1 MKKISGLVLIS
12 AVLGLSGCGGDDF
25 DGVYLAEGGFARP
38 DFALSI
44 HGDSAEAISVNK
56 ETGEFSGR
64 PTFFDVSYKNETA
77 LLDSTTDNLKLSF
90 KRAEDQRGLTCINC
104 GGFGLKEN
112 WRFVK
117 DEPLDIESIME
128 EQHER
133 LQAARKAKEELR
145 ASAAKLE
152 KFKGDW
158 VGTRAFYDDSLIIR
172 SISTESGIDTYVFNY
187 HSGVKQVEY
196 SNDFE
201 VDGDK
206 LVLKFK
212 DDEVMEYVLE
222 DNGEKLRCVSCS
234 SDGSYLTY
242 LKADSERINNQ
253 SYARELAGD
262 PQNKSWE

>member
-64 PTFFDVSYKNETA
+64 PTFFEVSYKNETA

-104 GGFGLKEN
+104 GSFGLKEN

-133 LQAARKAKEELR
+133 LQAARKAQEELR
-145 ASAAKLE
+145 
-152 KFKGDW
+152 
-158 VGTRAFYDDSLIIR
+158 RR
-172 SISTESGIDTYVFNY
+172 
-187 HSGVKQVEY
+187 
-196 SNDFE
+196 
-201 VDGDK
+201 
-206 LVLKFK
+206 
-212 DDEVMEYVLE
+212 
-222 DNGEKLRCVSCS
+222 
-234 SDGSYLTY
+234 
-242 LKADSERINNQ
+242 
-253 SYARELAGD
+253 
-262 PQNKSWE
+262 